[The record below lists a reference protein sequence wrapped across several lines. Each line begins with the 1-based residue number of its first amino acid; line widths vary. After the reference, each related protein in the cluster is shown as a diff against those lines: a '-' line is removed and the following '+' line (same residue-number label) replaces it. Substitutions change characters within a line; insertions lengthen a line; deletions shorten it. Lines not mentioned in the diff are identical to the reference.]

1 MIIIFLGLELK
12 NGSYSFY
19 DSFVYP
25 QLPKGIRER
34 VMSREFL
41 SATFKEPE
49 WMNEAELCF
58 EMYLG
63 EEFGRINSQHYV
75 LDDVMALYRKLV
87 RVNDSLKYLKK
98 VNIENTTDERMLLR
112 FTGKTFEMVS

>member
-1 MIIIFLGLELK
+1 
-12 NGSYSFY
+12 
-19 DSFVYP
+19 
-25 QLPKGIRER
+25 
-34 VMSREFL
+34 MSREIF

-63 EEFGRINSQHYV
+63 EEFSRIKLQHYV
-75 LDDVMALYRKLV
+75 LDVMALYRKLV
-87 RVNDSLKYLKK
+87 RVNDSLKYLTK
-98 VNIENTTDERMLLR
+98 VNIENTTNERMLLR